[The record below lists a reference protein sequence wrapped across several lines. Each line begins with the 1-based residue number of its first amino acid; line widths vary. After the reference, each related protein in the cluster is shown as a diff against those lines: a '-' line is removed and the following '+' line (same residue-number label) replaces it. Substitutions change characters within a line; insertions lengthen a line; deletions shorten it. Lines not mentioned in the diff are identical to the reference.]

1 MPDILVIEDNKNL
14 ALFIQKFLLK
24 KNLSADTS
32 FDGVSAL
39 NSFARGDYKLLLVDI
54 KIPLMDGETLCKKIR
69 ESKKGK
75 EIPILMMSGFV
86 RDSSDIVKLKKEL
99 KIHTFLKKPFPFDLL
114 YSSLQS
120 ALSLDQKTDQTF
132 TQTKSPPSPQKKS
145 TSLPKSFKGHFEK
158 TPFDSMLTLIHRK
171 KLTGTL
177 LTSKEVR
184 KKKFFFLGGSPIE
197 VDVSSESD
205 SFGNYLFNKGL
216 ISMVELRAYE
226 ELKVN
231 NSEDPRDIF
240 VKMGALSSGKFIAE
254 NEKYLRDNIIDCFS
268 WKSGLY
274 LFEPKA
280 SFMMAPYRARIE
292 RSYILYHG
300 FKEHLSPARENTFLE
315 EKGSLYLS
323 RSENFYNYQN
333 HLSGE
338 PIFNSVI
345 GLLDGTHTATDIMN
359 SIDIENESALAIL
372 YTLNFLNM
380 INFTEKPYHVE
391 VSPPFP
397 LREMPPTASQESDEE
412 TITLEEEFEDLGEE
426 LSLLADELE
435 TLEESGI
442 PSSPGEEDEQ
452 LKTLEDELRAQ
463 WEKGQDKSY
472 YEMFNLKQNDYS
484 FDKLK
489 KAYFDLTRKF
499 SPEKFIASPGEVMTL
514 SEEFLSKIS
523 TAYNTLSNVVS
534 KENYD
539 ELLESSAPITKGSG
553 KEEMKFQAQIQF
565 QSGKVFLEDSQY
577 DSAEKAFLNCINIF
591 SKKPEYYAYLAI
603 AIYNNPVN
611 KGNATSVGRTKEL
624 INKSLKLGKLSIAYA
639 LKGTILLDEGNLTL
653 AESEFNKALKINPSN
668 KTALKKL
675 EIITERREQD
685 KKGLFRKIFK

>member
-1 MPDILVIEDNKNL
+1 
-14 ALFIQKFLLK
+14 
-24 KNLSADTS
+24 
-32 FDGVSAL
+32 
-39 NSFARGDYKLLLVDI
+39 
-54 KIPLMDGETLCKKIR
+54 
-69 ESKKGK
+69 
-75 EIPILMMSGFV
+75 MMSGFI
-86 RDSSDIVKLKKEL
+86 RDSSDVVKLKKEL
-99 KIHTFLKKPFPFDLL
+99 RIHAFLKKPFSFDLL

-120 ALSLDQKTDQTF
+120 ALSLEKKTGQTA
-132 TQTKSPPSPQKKS
+132 TQTKSPAAQQKQPA
-145 TSLPKSFKGHFEK
+145 SLPKSFKGHFEK
-158 TPFDSMLTLIHRK
+158 TPLDSMLTFIHKK

-184 KKKFFFLGGSPIE
+184 KKKFFFLGGAPIE

-205 SFGNYLFNKGL
+205 SFGNYLINKGL
-216 ISMVELRAYE
+216 ISMVELRTYE
-226 ELKVN
+226 EIRN
-231 NSEDPRDIF
+231 TNSDDPRDIF
-240 VKMGALSSGKFIAE
+240 VKMGALSSENFIEE
-254 NEKYLRDNIIDCFS
+254 NEKYLRDNLIECFS

-274 LFEPKA
+274 LFEPKP
-280 SFMMAPYRARIE
+280 SFMMAPYGARIE
-292 RSYILYHG
+292 MPYIFYHG
-300 FKEHLSPARENTFLE
+300 FKKHLAPARVSIFLE

-323 RSENFYNYQN
+323 RSENFFNFQN

-345 GLLDGTHTATDIMN
+345 GLLDGSHTATEIMN
-359 SIDIENESALAIL
+359 LIDIEDESALAIL

-397 LREMPPTASQESDEE
+397 LREMPPAASQESDEE

-426 LSLLADELE
+426 LSLLTDELE

-442 PSSPGEEDEQ
+442 PSQQGEDDEQ
-452 LKTLEDELRAQ
+452 LKTLEDELRAR
-463 WEKGQDKSY
+463 WEEVQDKNY
-472 YEMFNLKQNDYS
+472 YGMFNIKQNDYS

-499 SPEKFIASPGEVMTL
+499 SPEKFIASSGEVMTL

-523 TAYNTLSNVVS
+523 MAYNTLSNVVS

-539 ELLESSAPITKGSG
+539 ELLDSSAPVAKGSG
-553 KEEMKFQAQIQF
+553 KEEMRFQAQIQF
-565 QSGKVFLEDSQY
+565 QSGKVFLEDSEY
-577 DSAEKAFLNCINIF
+577 GSAEKAFLNCINIF
-591 SKKPEYYAYLAI
+591 SKKPEYYAYLAL

-611 KGNATSVGRTKEL
+611 KGNATSVNKTKEL

-653 AESEFNKALKINPSN
+653 AEAELNKAL
-668 KTALKKL
+668 
-675 EIITERREQD
+675 
-685 KKGLFRKIFK
+685 